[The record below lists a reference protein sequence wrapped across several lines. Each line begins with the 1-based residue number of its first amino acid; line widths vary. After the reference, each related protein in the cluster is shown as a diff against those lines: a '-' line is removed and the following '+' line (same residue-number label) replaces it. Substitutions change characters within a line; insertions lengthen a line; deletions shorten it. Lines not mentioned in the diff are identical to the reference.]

1 MRDRAD
7 SPSSNGAIKI
17 LLVDDHAMVR
27 SGLRALLEDES
38 DLRVI
43 GESGNG
49 LDAIR
54 MTGELQPEVLVL
66 DIMMDDVSGIE
77 VARQVLESRPE
88 TRIVILS
95 MYSDNRYVLQ
105 ALRAGAAAYV
115 VKKSADSE
123 LVKAI
128 REVASGRR
136 YLGESVSEVLIE
148 AYLTANLEPAD
159 PYDSLSSREREIFH
173 LSAHSFT
180 NTEIATQLSISRRT
194 VETHRANGM
203 RKLGLKSQTDLLRYA
218 LKRGFLEAGP

>member
-66 DIMMDDVSGIE
+66 DIMMDDMSGIE

-180 NTEIATQLSISRRT
+180 NTEIAAQLSISRRT

-218 LKRGFLEAGP
+218 LKRGFLETES